1 MTAFTPVATSLSSLG
16 FRPTAAPATA
26 YAPAAPTPA
35 ITAPV
40 AGNQAVATTYDP
52 TPVNAGTSGGG
63 AISDAI
69 TSGLSGIAR
78 LVADSSNRVQGVQA
92 QMQAMMTANGGQL
105 TPVQLQNFQM
115 QMSMAETSMQMA
127 KNIQDKQDQIN
138 QIWARA

>member
-1 MTAFTPVATSLSSLG
+1 MTTFAPVATGLGSLG
-16 FRPTAAPATA
+16 IQPTAAPATT
-26 YAPAAPTPA
+26 YTPAPTAPV
-35 ITAPV
+35 TAPV

-52 TPVNAGTSGGG
+52 TPVNTGTSGGG

-69 TSGLSGIAR
+69 TSGLTGISR
-78 LVADSSNRVQGVQA
+78 LVAESSNRVTNVQA
-92 QMQAMMTANGGQL
+92 KMQAMMTAGGGQL
-105 TPVQLQNFQM
+105 TPVQLQDFQM

>member
-1 MTAFTPVATSLSSLG
+1 MTAFTPVATNLSSLG
-16 FRPTAAPATA
+16 IRPTAAPAAAT
-26 YAPAAPTPA
+26 APAAPAPA
-35 ITAPV
+35 VTAPV

-52 TPVNAGTSGGG
+52 TPVNTGTSGGG

-78 LVADSSNRVQGVQA
+78 LVADSSNRVQSVQSK
-92 QMQAMMTANGGQL
+92 MQAMMTANGGQL
-105 TPVQLQNFQM
+105 TPVQLQDFQM